1 MIEAKARGAGGR
13 RMVTG
18 DFAAAWGAKGSRPQ
32 GIAAYPIT
40 PQTMIIE
47 HLSEFLASGELDA
60 EMMRVESEHSALS
73 AVIAAEAT
81 GVRTS
86 PAPSPQALPLMHEPL
101 FIAPPMHLPIV
112 MSIVNRTVAAPLGIW
127 VEHNDT
133 MPQRDTGWMQA
144 YVEDGQET
152 VDMVLQGYRIAG
164 APGIE
169 RPLMIGVDAV
179 LVSPPL
185 A

>member
-1 MIEAKARGAGGR
+1 MIETKARAGGR

-18 DFAAAWGAKGSRPQ
+18 DYAAAWGARVSRPQ
-32 GIAAYPIT
+32 VIAAYPIT

-81 GVRTS
+81 GVRTYTATS
-86 PAPSPQALPLMHEPL
+86 SQGLALMHE
-101 FIAPPMHLPIV
+101 
-112 MSIVNRTVAAPLGIW
+112 
-127 VEHNDT
+127 
-133 MPQRDTGWMQA
+133 
-144 YVEDGQET
+144 
-152 VDMVLQGYRIAG
+152 
-164 APGIE
+164 
-169 RPLMIGVDAV
+169 IGRAH
-179 LVSPPL
+179 